1 MRYAVIGG
9 DMRFAHLVSMLEES
23 GREARGFFQQRRE
36 DAAERLGEY
45 DSIITNW
52 PMRFPLVEGKICGEE
67 IIGRLGEGSRLL
79 CVGPGFPEEGIAGL
93 KCVNLWADERLLREN
108 AYLTA
113 EAAVATAMRHS
124 GGVRG
129 RRSAVIGYGRI
140 GSALVEILGHM
151 GSEVTLYSRSAE
163 KRRMAGAAGALAL
176 DMEEIADSIGS
187 AELIFSTSPAL
198 VLDEGRLARVSKE
211 AMLIDLAS
219 PPYGFELEEAR
230 EKGLRAYRE
239 PGLPGRYCPLSAA
252 RVIYGAVVRW
262 EESEMN
268 G

>member
-9 DMRFAHLVSMLEES
+9 DMRFVHLVSMLEES

-52 PMRFPLVEGKICGEE
+52 PMRFPLAEGEVSSEE
-67 IIGRLGEGSRLL
+67 VIGRLAEDGRLL
-79 CVGPGFPEEGIAGL
+79 CVGPRFPEEGIAGL

-113 EAAVATAMRHS
+113 EAAVATAMRRS

-129 RRSAVIGYGRI
+129 RKSAVIGYGRI

-151 GSEVTLYSRSAE
+151 GAEVMLYSRSAE
-163 KRRMAGAAGALAL
+163 KRRLAGATAL
-176 DMEEIADSIGS
+176 DIEEIADSIGC
-187 AELIFSTSPAL
+187 AGLIFSTPPAP
-198 VLDEGRLARVSKE
+198 VLDEGRLTRVSKE
-211 AMLIDLAS
+211 AVLIDLAS
-219 PPYGFELEEAR
+219 PPYGFELDKAR
-230 EKGLRAYRE
+230 EMGLQAYRE

-262 EESEMN
+262 EEGEMD